1 VLLLYAPVPSVLIW
15 TASLAAELLLVAAL
29 SLLCLFTFS
38 QVTLAL
44 PVVAGFYL
52 LARTMGAIQLMA
64 AGPLTDPSGLT
75 DRVLRWV
82 VEAIAFLL
90 PDLYRFASS
99 EWLAYPGTAAAV
111 LLPVLAQTAV
121 YLLLLVGAS
130 LFDLYRR
137 EL

>member
-1 VLLLYAPVPSVLIW
+1 
-15 TASLAAELLLVAAL
+15 
-29 SLLCLFTFS
+29 
-38 QVTLAL
+38 
-44 PVVAGFYL
+44 
-52 LARTMGAIQLMA
+52 MA